1 MNQGAHWSN
10 IPATGSFRLV
20 RALVGK
26 GGNVITEDFDTKVCA
41 SSRGNALEVFSL
53 AVIVALAALGVVGSL
68 LVDALGHWGL
78 LALLP
83 MCFLVMHTLFLL
95 CSGTGHLL
103 CVLGVFGSSCRSV
116 FTGISFSAI
125 VVAAAIWQLLQGMQ
139 FAWLA
144 IPLLGFVALEILLFP
159 VCRLLDFAED
169 SQ

>member
-1 MNQGAHWSN
+1 MKGGGHWSN

-20 RALVGK
+20 YALVGK
-26 GGNVITEDFDTKVCA
+26 GDNVLTEEFNTKVCA
-41 SSRGNALEVFSL
+41 SSRGNALEAFSL
-53 AVIVALAALGVVGSL
+53 AVIAALAVLGVVGSI
-68 LVDALGHWGL
+68 LVDTLGNWGL

-83 MCFLVMHTLFLL
+83 ICFLAMHTLFLL

-103 CVLGVFGSSCRSV
+103 CLFGLFGASCRSF
-116 FTGISFSAI
+116 FTGISFAAT
-125 VVAAAIWQLLQGMQ
+125 VVAGAIWQLLYGMQ

-159 VCRLLDFAED
+159 VCRLLDLAED